1 MHSDIILTLILT
13 LFTLQNAVLD
23 LQRHPDI
30 QVLQSASTEET
41 LAILESIN
49 ADLDQR

>member
-1 MHSDIILTLILT
+1 MHIDIIPTLILT
-13 LFTLQNAVLD
+13 LFSLQNAVLD

-30 QVLQSASTEET
+30 QVLQSTSTEET

-49 ADLDQR
+49 VDLDQR